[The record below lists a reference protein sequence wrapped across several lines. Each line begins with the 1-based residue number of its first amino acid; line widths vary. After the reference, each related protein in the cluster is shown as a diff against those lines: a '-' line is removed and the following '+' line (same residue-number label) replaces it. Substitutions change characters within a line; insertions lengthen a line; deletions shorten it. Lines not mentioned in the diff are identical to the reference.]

1 MTKLQNKKLSDEDLT
16 DIDIDYQTDIVA
28 DIDDLSND
36 WTDELYDWY
45 PESEEFFRQYRAEQ
59 NIFDY

>member
-1 MTKLQNKKLSDEDLT
+1 MIKLQNKSLYDEDLT
-16 DIDIDYQTDIVA
+16 DINIDYQTDIAA

-36 WTDELYDWY
+36 WTDELDDWY
-45 PESEEFFRQYRAEQ
+45 PEADEFFRQYRAEQ

>member
-1 MTKLQNKKLSDEDLT
+1 MTKLQNKSLYDEDLT
-16 DIDIDYQTDIVA
+16 DINIDYQTDIAA

-36 WTDELYDWY
+36 WTDDLDDWY
-45 PESEEFFRQYRAEQ
+45 PEADEFFRQYRAEQ